1 MKSLFVVILSA
12 CLAIGLVGCISK
24 PYVMTMDR
32 VDQKMEIGNRGYLKG
47 TPPPLEDR
55 GDLKRS
61 FIAVDIDL
69 PPARGEEAKLER
81 GPAIEQSERPLPVE
95 RQTPV
100 KEEAKREE
108 EIK

>member
-1 MKSLFVVILSA
+1 MKRLFMAVLVMAFLS
-12 CLAIGLVGCISK
+12 GLTGCISK

-32 VDQKMEIGNRGYLKG
+32 VDQKIDVGNRGYLKG
-47 TPPPLEDR
+47 TPPPPEDR

-69 PPARGEEAKLER
+69 PATGEETMTAETA
-81 GPAIEQSERPLPVE
+81 PISAEPSPI
-95 RQTPV
+95 
-100 KEEAKREE
+100 KEEEKKEE